1 MTRGPAARPAPG
13 FNVFGY
19 LSANLGLGVSAR
31 NTAGMLI
38 ASGYPV
44 RLTDVDPGGGMRGRD
59 TSLAAE
65 IERSTSLEP
74 FAINLF
80 HINPDQVLY
89 LLDPLRPV
97 VAIDGRLNAAVPFW
111 ELPRLPDAWIA
122 PLAAMDVILAPTL
135 FIREAVLA
143 SLPDADVV
151 HYPQAVRLPEG
162 ITGDR
167 AKFDLP
173 EDAVIFVSSFDMRS
187 DIERKNPFG
196 AIEAFVRAFPG
207 RDDVRLVVKANNVE
221 TGAGLPRHLQRLRDY
236 AADPRVTVL
245 SQQMS
250 YAEILTLYASCDVL
264 VSLHRA
270 EGLGLSL
277 LEAMSLGVP
286 VVATAWSGNMDF
298 CTPEN
303 SCLVPYDMVAV
314 KASTQPA
321 YGKGMA
327 GEQSWAEPRLDDA
340 AAWLCRLADD
350 PSLRASLGSAAAASA
365 ARIRADYDR
374 GDVARAL
381 VERLGGLGSPEHA
394 RHESQMRALRR
405 RYWWNMARRLSRSA
419 IRRVRTRLGV
429 D

>member
-1 MTRGPAARPAPG
+1 MRHPVAPPALG
-13 FNVFGY
+13 FNVYGY

-31 NTAGMLI
+31 NTVGMLLVN
-38 ASGYPV
+38 GFGV

-65 IERSTSLEP
+65 IARSASLDP

-80 HINPDQVLY
+80 HINPDQILY
-89 LLDPLRPV
+89 LLDPLRPI

-111 ELPRLPDAWIA
+111 ELPKLPDSWLA

-135 FIREAVLA
+135 FIRDAVLA
-143 SLPDADVV
+143 ALPDADVV
-151 HYPQAVRLPEG
+151 HFPQAVRLPEG
-162 ITGDR
+162 IVGNR

-173 EDAVIFVSSFDMRS
+173 DGAVIFVSSFDMRS

-196 AIEAFVRAFPG
+196 AIEAFVRAFPN
-207 RDDVRLVVKANNVE
+207 RDDVRLVVKANNVD
-221 TGAGLPRHLQRLRDY
+221 TVAGLPRHLQRLREY
-236 AADPRVTVL
+236 SADPRVTIL
-245 SQQMS
+245 SQPMS
-250 YAEILTLYASCDVL
+250 YTEILTLYASCDVL

-298 CTPEN
+298 CTPDN
-303 SCLVPYDMVAV
+303 SCLVPFDMVPV

-327 GEQSWAEPRLDDA
+327 GAQSWAEPRLDDA
-340 AAWLCRLADD
+340 AAWLRRLADE
-350 PSLRASLGSAAAASA
+350 PALRSSIGKAAVLSA
-365 ARIRADYDR
+365 ARIRDEYDR
-374 GDVARAL
+374 GDVARA
-381 VERLGGLGSPEHA
+381 VAERQHRIGSFAHQE
-394 RHESQMRALRR
+394 HESQIRSFRR
-405 RYWWNMARRLSRSA
+405 GYWWNMARRLSRSA
-419 IRRVRTRLGV
+419 MRRVRARLGI